1 MIEEPRP
8 PANNVRAQHKQFM
21 VSLKKASSR
30 TAPDSGEV
38 VTVDEMMLHSG
49 FLGPSSTET
58 SDASELSALSRTP
71 SLQDSQQHS
80 SKPATSSSN
89 GSTLPN
95 DPDSDENTG
104 PSRAIDDNTRVKATH
119 PPPDARQEN
128 WRMIRKFLTGRQF
141 YPPKRGHFAALLST
155 PRSRDVLTRP
165 GVRFV
170 ADQPKKVRLLI
181 VHMTGKEPPVPCNY
195 CALGR
200 GPFKK
205 CVAISKA
212 AAGETTSGIVCCTNC
227 ANTSKR
233 GLQHHCN
240 LENLLA
246 QPAPVQQ
253 REQRNGSLVP
263 QSREQSGLSNAN
275 SRVTKVDSRFTF
287 GVHVLPVDSSLHL
300 DAEPLSIRFCS
311 VAAGKIMVE
320 LEGNMP
326 FLIGPHGMFK
336 LMPEMI
342 AQVSNASEE
351 EAVLHVS
358 ALKN

>member
-1 MIEEPRP
+1 MMEEPRP
-8 PANNVRAQHKQFM
+8 PANNSFAQHKRF
-21 VSLKKASSR
+21 VASLKKASSR

-49 FLGPSSTET
+49 LLGPSSTGT
-58 SDASELSALSRTP
+58 SDASELSALSRIP
-71 SLQDSQQHS
+71 SFQDFQEHS
-80 SKPATSSSN
+80 YKPATSFSN
-89 GSTLPN
+89 GSSRSN
-95 DPDSDENTG
+95 DLDPDENTG
-104 PSRAIDDNTRVKATH
+104 PGQAIDGNTRVKVSH
-119 PPPDARQEN
+119 PPHDARQEN
-128 WRMIRKFLTGRQF
+128 GRLIRKFLTGIQF

-181 VHMTGKEPPVPCNY
+181 VHMTGEEPSVPCNS

-212 AAGETTSGIVCCTNC
+212 AAGETTNGIVCCTNC
-227 ANTSKR
+227 ASKR
-233 GLQHHCN
+233 GLQHSCN
-240 LENLLA
+240 LETLLD

-253 REQRNGSLVP
+253 REQRKGRLAP
-263 QSREQSGLSNAN
+263 QSREQSSLSNVN
-275 SRVTKVDSRFTF
+275 SRITKVDSRFTF
-287 GVHVLPVDSSLHL
+287 AVHVLPVDSSLDL
-300 DAEPLSIRFCS
+300 DAEPLNVRLCS
-311 VAAGKIMVE
+311 VAAGKVMVE

-358 ALKN
+358 TLKS

>member
-8 PANNVRAQHKQFM
+8 PANNMRAQHKQFM

-38 VTVDEMMLHSG
+38 VTVDEMMLQSG
-49 FLGPSSTET
+49 FLGPSSTGT

-80 SKPATSSSN
+80 SKLATSSSN
-89 GSTLPN
+89 GSNLPN
-95 DPDSDENTG
+95 DPDSDEDTG
-104 PSRAIDDNTRVKATH
+104 PNREIDDNTRVKATH
-119 PPPDARQEN
+119 PPTDASQEN
-128 WRMIRKFLTGRQF
+128 WRLIRKFLTARQF
-141 YPPKRGHFAALLST
+141 YPPKRGYFAGLLST

-170 ADQPKKVRLLI
+170 ADQPKKMRLLI
-181 VHMTGKEPPVPCNY
+181 VHMTGKEPPVPCNS

-212 AAGETTSGIVCCTNC
+212 AAGETTNGNVCCTNC
-227 ANTSKR
+227 ANKR
-233 GLQHHCN
+233 GLQNNCN
-240 LENLLA
+240 LENILD

-253 REQRNGSLVP
+253 REQRKERLAP
-263 QSREQSGLSNAN
+263 ESREQPSLSSAT

-287 GVHVLPVDSSLHL
+287 GVHVLPVDSSLDL
-300 DAEPLSIRFCS
+300 DAEPLSVRFCS
-311 VAAGKIMVE
+311 VAAGKVMVE

-336 LMPEMI
+336 LMPEMM

>member
-8 PANNVRAQHKQFM
+8 PANNVRAQHKRFM
-21 VSLKKASSR
+21 ASLEKASSR

-38 VTVDEMMLHSG
+38 VTVDEMMLQSG
-49 FLGPSSTET
+49 FLGPSSTGT

-71 SLQDSQQHS
+71 SLQDSRQHS
-80 SKPATSSSN
+80 SEPATSSSN
-89 GSTLPN
+89 GSNLPN
-95 DPDSDENTG
+95 DPDSDGNTG
-104 PSRAIDDNTRVKATH
+104 PSRAIEDNTRVRATH

-141 YPPKRGHFAALLST
+141 YPPKRGHFSALLST
-155 PRSRDVLTRP
+155 PRSRDVLTRL

-181 VHMTGKEPPVPCNY
+181 VHMTGKEPPVPCNS

-205 CVAISKA
+205 CVAISTA
-212 AAGETTSGIVCCTNC
+212 AAGETTDGIVCCTNC
-227 ANTSKR
+227 ANSSKR
-233 GLQHHCN
+233 GLQHNCN
-240 LENLLA
+240 LETLLD
-246 QPAPVQQ
+246 QPMHVQQGEQRKGRPAP
-253 REQRNGSLVP
+253 E
-263 QSREQSGLSNAN
+263 SREQPSLSSAT

-287 GVHVLPVDSSLHL
+287 GVHVLPVDSSLDM
-300 DAEPLSIRFCS
+300 DADPLSVRLCS
-311 VAAGKIMVE
+311 VAAGKVMVE

-358 ALKN
+358 ALKT